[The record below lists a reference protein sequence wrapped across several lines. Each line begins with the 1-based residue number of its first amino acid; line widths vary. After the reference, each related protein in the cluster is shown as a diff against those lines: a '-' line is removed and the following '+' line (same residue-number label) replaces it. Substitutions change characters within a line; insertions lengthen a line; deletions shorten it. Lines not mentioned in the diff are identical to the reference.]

1 MKVKVLLLQGKTRKF
16 SKKELTLKIK
26 FLKLAQLQFPLH
38 FYSINLNFG
47 LLNYL
52 CVCVSTLC
60 TLKYTNVRTHASSS
74 LPLLQSLP
82 LRLHNTP
89 ITRTTTTTTTKV
101 GTTTRDTMSVCC
113 CVWCVVCGRQCLSFS
128 LPSRHTAQHSTGKA
142 GTAKSQIKVSGCV
155 AVAAVCG
162 QSVKYFHH
170 CW

>member
-60 TLKYTNVRTHASSS
+60 TLKYTNVRTHASLS
-74 LPLLQSLP
+74 LFQSLP

-89 ITRTTTTTTTKV
+89 ITRTTTTTTKV

-113 CVWCVVCGRQCLSFS
+113 CVWCVVCGVWQAMSFFFIAEQTHS
-128 LPSRHTAQHSTGKA
+128 TAQARQGRHS
-142 GTAKSQIKVSGCV
+142 
-155 AVAAVCG
+155 
-162 QSVKYFHH
+162 
-170 CW
+170 

>member
-1 MKVKVLLLQGKTRKF
+1 M
-16 SKKELTLKIK
+16 
-26 FLKLAQLQFPLH
+26 AQLQFPLH

-47 LLNYL
+47 LLDYV
-52 CVCVSTLC
+52 CVCEFTLC
-60 TLKYTNVRTHASSS
+60 TLKYTNVRTHASFSLS
-74 LPLLQSLP
+74 LPQSMRVTLSLP
-82 LRLHNTP
+82 LRLHNSP
-89 ITRTTTTTTTKV
+89 ITRTTTTKI

-113 CVWCVVCGRQCLSFS
+113 CVWCVAGNVFLFHCRAD
-128 LPSRHTAQHSTGKA
+128 TQHSTGKA